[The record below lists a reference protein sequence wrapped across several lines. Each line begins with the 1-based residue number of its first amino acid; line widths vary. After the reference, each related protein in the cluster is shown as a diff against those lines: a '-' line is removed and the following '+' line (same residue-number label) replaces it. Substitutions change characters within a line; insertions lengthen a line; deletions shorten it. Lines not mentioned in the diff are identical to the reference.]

1 MAKKKEKKLKKELQK
16 REKVALQIAI
26 ARRRLLLELIDK
38 KKKRVNVLA
47 RVEDK
52 IQSVF
57 VNGMHRE
64 EPRKEQSFLG
74 RGRLI

>member
-1 MAKKKEKKLKKELQK
+1 MAKKKDKVKLKKELLK
-16 REKVALQIAI
+16 RQKVALQSEIG
-26 ARRRLLLELIDK
+26 RRKLLQAVTT
-38 KKKRVNVLA
+38 KKRVNVLA

-52 IQSVF
+52 IPSVF

-64 EPRKEQSFLG
+64 EPRKQQSFLG